1 VDLSTAWAD
10 APITV
15 VLDHSVLS
23 EVWADMANT
32 SLPSW
37 ISRAPHNLGS
47 RGHGKLKADQW
58 RTACQVNLV
67 ITLCRLW
74 GHPGASSREQA
85 LLHNYLSLVIAVH
98 WATTRSTSEQHIEL
112 VEQHLVYYVQSTLE
126 LFGSRALVFNN
137 HASFHIPECLRAFG
151 PAHGW
156 WAFPFERYNGILQR
170 FNTNSRVGMCTNV
183 QIGTKTTNSSNR

>member
-1 VDLSTAWAD
+1 
-10 APITV
+10 
-15 VLDHSVLS
+15 
-23 EVWADMANT
+23 MAKT

-47 RGHGKLKADQW
+47 RSHGKLKADQW
-58 RTACQVNLV
+58 LMACQVNLV

-74 GHPGASSREQA
+74 GHSGAGEREQA

-98 WATTRSTSEQHIEL
+98 WATTRSTSEQHVRL

-126 LFGSRALVFNN
+126 LFGPRPLVFNN
-137 HASFHIPECLRAFG
+137 HASFHVPECLRAFG

-156 WAFPFERYNGILQR
+156 WAFPFECYNGILQCY
-170 FNTNSRVGMCTNV
+170 NTNSRVGMCRNV
-183 QIGTKTTNSSNR
+183 

>member
-1 VDLSTAWAD
+1 MDLSTAWAD

-23 EVWADMANT
+23 EVWADMVNM

-98 WATTRSTSEQHIEL
+98 WATTCSTSEQHIEL

-126 LFGSRALVFNN
+126 LFWFSCF
-137 HASFHIPECLRAFG
+137 S
-151 PAHGW
+151 
-156 WAFPFERYNGILQR
+156 LQ
-170 FNTNSRVGMCTNV
+170 
-183 QIGTKTTNSSNR
+183 